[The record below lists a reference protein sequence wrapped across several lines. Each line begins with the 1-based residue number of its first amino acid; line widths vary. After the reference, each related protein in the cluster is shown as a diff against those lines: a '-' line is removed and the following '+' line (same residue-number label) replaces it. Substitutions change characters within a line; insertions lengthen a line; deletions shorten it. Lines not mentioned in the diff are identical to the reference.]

1 MIPYWLL
8 FLYFAAGAL
17 LAPEADNAR
26 ERNVLFL
33 WLGAVLMAL
42 MIGFRYKVGAD
53 WNAYED
59 IFDFSRRAGLER
71 MLRLFNDPA
80 YALLTWGVAGLGG
93 SIWLVNLVCGAIFSW
108 GLLRFAR
115 AQANPWLAMTVAV
128 PYLVVVVAM
137 GYSRQAVAIGI
148 LMAGLASVINGA
160 STLRFAVYVVAAA
173 TFHKTAVIMLPL
185 VAFAQPRSRL
195 INLLIGFALTYLFYD
210 MFLSEHVNFLYRNYI
225 KAEYSSQGA
234 AVRVVLNSIP
244 SLLYLIN
251 RRNFGFTPVESKMW
265 FYFSITSLALLAA
278 LMAVPSST
286 AVDRMALYV
295 IPVQIAIWSR
305 VHVAY
310 NLGRFGRVLVVAL
323 SAAILFI
330 WLSFAVNAQYWVPY
344 QLYPVWT

>member
-234 AVRVVLNSIP
+234 AIRVVLNVVP
-244 SLLYLIN
+244 AVLYLLN
-251 RRNFGFTPVESKMW
+251 RRNFGFSPVESKLW
-265 FYFSITSLALLAA
+265 LFFSFASLGLLV
-278 LMAVPSST
+278 LLVVLPSST
-286 AVDRMALYV
+286 AVDRLALYV
-295 IPVQIAIWSR
+295 IPIQVAVWSR
-305 VHVAY
+305 VPIAY
-310 NLGRFGRVLVVAL
+310 KLRRLGRVAVVAFA
-323 SAAILFI
+323 AAILFT
-330 WLSFAVNAQYWVPY
+330 WLNFGVFSRSWIPY
-344 QLYPVWT
+344 QVYPVFS

>member
-1 MIPYWLL
+1 VIPYWSL
-8 FLYFAAGAL
+8 FVYFAAGAL
-17 LAPEADNAR
+17 LAPEVDSPR
-26 ERNVLFL
+26 ERNVALL
-33 WLGAVLMAL
+33 WLGALLMAL
-42 MIGFRYKVGAD
+42 MIGLRYKVGGD
-53 WNAYED
+53 WGSYAE
-59 IFDFSRRAGLER
+59 IFRYSVRFSAVTAVKAFG
-71 MLRLFNDPA
+71 DPA
-80 YALLTWGVAGLGG
+80 YALLTWIVSHSGG
-93 SIWLVNLVCGAIFSW
+93 QIWQVNLVCGAIFSW
-108 GLLRFAR
+108 GLLRFCR
-115 AQANPWLAMTVAV
+115 AQAQPWLAMSIGV

-160 STLRFAVYVVAAA
+160 STLRFALYVVAAA
-173 TFHKTAVIMLPL
+173 TFHKTAAIMLPL